1 MSSPTTSV
9 LYDVPGPRARR
20 RALIG
25 SAVAGLLLV
34 ALAVVVIRRLA
45 DQDQFSMEKWGPL
58 IDPSN
63 DSFQQVWKLIA
74 EGLGF
79 TVLAAVLAITLSL
92 IVGTVLGTGRMLAG
106 RYGRLPLVTTIE
118 LLRGLPVVVTIYIVW
133 RVLPDWGLDASK
145 LPGPDGLWVLVVGLT
160 LYNSVII
167 AEILRAGVASL
178 PRGQR
183 EAGLATGL
191 TNMQTMRM
199 ILLPQSF
206 RTMLPALISQL
217 IVILKDTSLAGLL
230 GLYAELLR
238 SGRDII
244 GVLTNPLQT
253 LFVIAAIFIAI
264 NFALSRLAVYL
275 ERRLAQGRTH
285 APAAAPGVEA
295 ALPAAAG

>member
-25 SAVAGLLLV
+25 SATVGLLLV

-45 DQDQFSMEKWGPL
+45 DQEQFSMEKWGPL

-106 RYGRLPLVTTIE
+106 RYGRLPLVTAIE
-118 LLRGLPVVVTIYIVW
+118 LLRGLPVIVTIYIVW

-145 LPGPDGLWVLVVGLT
+145 LPGPEGLWVLVVGLT